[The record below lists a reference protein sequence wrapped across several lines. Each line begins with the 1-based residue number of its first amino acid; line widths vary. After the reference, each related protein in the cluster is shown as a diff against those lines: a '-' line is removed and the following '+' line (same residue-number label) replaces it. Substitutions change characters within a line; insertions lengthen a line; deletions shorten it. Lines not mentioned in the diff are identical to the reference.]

1 MTSNE
6 IPVSDFSFVEL
17 VCTLVEQG
25 AWWILS
31 PCIKFDTNHKLFLI
45 MHVKNN
51 FNQNKIIFIAVDFKI
66 WFLSVVNTNLEQDWV
81 KLLFHFKIH
90 ANTRFS

>member
-25 AWWILS
+25 AWCILS
-31 PCIKFDTNHKLFLI
+31 PCMKFDTNHKLFLI

-51 FNQNKIIFIAVDFKI
+51 FNENKIIFITVDLRYD
-66 WFLSVVNTNLEQDWV
+66 FLVSLTL
-81 KLLFHFKIH
+81 I
-90 ANTRFS
+90 